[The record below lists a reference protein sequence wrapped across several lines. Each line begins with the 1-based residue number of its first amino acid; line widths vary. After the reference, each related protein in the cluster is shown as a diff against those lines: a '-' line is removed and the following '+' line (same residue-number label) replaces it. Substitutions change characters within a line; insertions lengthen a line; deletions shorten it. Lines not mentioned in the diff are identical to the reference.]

1 MRALRALRS
10 SYVTG
15 ERRQLLLELAA
26 EDRVRA
32 ERTQPLGV
40 QRCVQTVRANARRRV
55 QRARVSDDRRSQPR
69 RGVHRQMERDEVG
82 GYEYLVSQTL
92 LRRVDARDR
101 PPRSV
106 QPRRCRCEPEGLAAH
121 FVRADENRSHL
132 VTFIVF
138 FPSHGPRPAL
148 PTGRWTRPTLWML

>member
-32 ERTQPLGV
+32 ERTQPLAV

-55 QRARVSDDRRSQPR
+55 QRARAMTGAASRVAVCIGRWNAMRSADTSISSRRRSFAASTHVT
-69 RGVHRQMERDEVG
+69 VH
-82 GYEYLVSQTL
+82 
-92 LRRVDARDR
+92 
-101 PPRSV
+101 P
-106 QPRRCRCEPEGLAAH
+106 AAC
-121 FVRADENRSHL
+121 S
-132 VTFIVF
+132 
-138 FPSHGPRPAL
+138 
-148 PTGRWTRPTLWML
+148 